1 MEYRKRERKLA
12 PESYRWDSVVT
23 LSELATICADG
34 DRVRENQLRDTLR
47 RLPWEKRFTLNQM
60 DNGLASKVY
69 LAVGL
74 EWLRGQDYDLA
85 PWQHTLADKA
95 PSEPVKT
102 ALEPTVQVGEVEVAV
117 VVTEPP
123 KLGKAGNEWTLGEV
137 ERAYAEYK
145 RLERLKTK
153 DYASQTAEQMG
164 VTKTKMNELFIRFG
178 LRKIKKPNPW
188 SPLTTGCHQKA

>member
-1 MEYRKRERKLA
+1 MEYRNKGRKLA

-34 DRVRENQLRDTLR
+34 DKVRENQLRDTLR
-47 RLPWEKRFTLNQM
+47 RSPWEKRFTLNQM

-74 EWLRGQDYDLA
+74 DWLRSQDYDLL

-102 ALEPTVQVGEVEVAV
+102 ASEPTIQAGEVEVAV

-123 KLGKAGNEWTLGEV
+123 KLGKAGNEWTHSEV
-137 ERAYAEYK
+137 ERAYAEYQ
-145 RLERLKTK
+145 RLERSKTK
-153 DYASQTAEQMG
+153 DYANQTAEQMG
-164 VTKTKMNELFIRFG
+164 VSKQYMTRLFKRFQCV
-178 LRKIKKPNPW
+178 KPKKANVWRP
-188 SPLTTGCHQKA
+188 